1 MDPVGF
7 AFPFGAY
14 EGRAE
19 QVVKG
24 CGFSSARITGGL
36 DRNGTGAG
44 PVYAETIPPADPYA
58 TRTVYNNA
66 GSAPYTPSF
75 LENSGTAAAQNGARW
90 APPAFPETSSHTS
103 HPANPSYRSPH
114 SAPTQPATLNRSPC
128 WLSP

>member
-58 TRTVYNNA
+58 TRTVYNNG
-66 GSAPYTPSF
+66 GSAPYTLSF
-75 LENSGTAAAQNGARW
+75 LENSVTAAAQNGGGW
-90 APPAFPETSSHTS
+90 APPVVHAIRSQTHDPAHYSYCSTSLARTE
-103 HPANPSYRSPH
+103 
-114 SAPTQPATLNRSPC
+114 
-128 WLSP
+128 